1 MIEITLKKP
10 EDFLKVKE
18 TLTRMGIANNKDKV
32 LYQSCH
38 ILQKQGRYYIV
49 HFKEMLKLDGR
60 PVIIDLEDEI
70 RRDSIAQLLADWG
83 LLSINR
89 GQTLAQMQNTSR
101 EIARR
106 QKHRRMFNRTD
117 ARRAHAIALAASTI
131 RKWQQNYATRTRRRR
146 CIN

>member
-1 MIEITLKKP
+1 MVKMIEITLKKP

-89 GQTLAQMQNTSR
+89 GQTLAQMQNNFRVITFK
-101 EIARR
+101 
-106 QKHRRMFNRTD
+106 QKHEWT
-117 ARRAHAIALAASTI
+117 LKSKYTI
-131 RKWQQNYATRTRRRR
+131 GA
-146 CIN
+146 